1 MQAFIGFS
9 TPNYF
14 NPVSWLIRK
23 ITKSEVSHAWVVFT
37 SEMDD
42 CEMVREAHE
51 LGFRQITFEHFK
63 KHNNVV
69 QLIPLDVDA
78 TPGLRML
85 GQHLG
90 EAYDYPGLLGMGPVE
105 LFRWMKHKFP
115 WWHYQITNPWHW
127 ANHMF
132 CSASMVDFLH
142 ECKSKMGDDLIPDN
156 ISPQELR
163 DALNGKV

>member
-1 MQAFIGFS
+1 M
-9 TPNYF
+9 
-14 NPVSWLIRK
+14 
-23 ITKSEVSHAWVVFT
+23 VFT

-42 CEMVREAHE
+42 CDMVREAHE
-51 LGFRQITFEHFK
+51 LGFRQLTFDHFK
-63 KHNNVV
+63 KHNKVV

-90 EAYDYPGLLGMGPVE
+90 ENYDYFGLFGMGFVE
-105 LFRWMKHKFP
+105 IGRWLKRKFRW
-115 WWHYQITNPWHW
+115 WHHRISNPWRS
-127 ANHMF
+127 ATNMF
-132 CSASMVDFLH
+132 CSESVVKFLQ
-142 ECKSKMGDDLIPDN
+142 ECKSKMGEDLVPDT